1 MPSKDGVFYDMEH
14 SPYKTM
20 YGDYTFH
27 FSSRKHMSSFLDKM
41 PVRLDWLTDSLSK
54 RFHFYVDAGLIAMF
68 QLYFQVETRGCYVKL
83 ADGEVLRCKEN
94 LRLHGL
100 KASVRAST
108 PQSESTTTP
117 FDGLCGRI
125 PATPRSCPSR

>member
-125 PATPRSCPSR
+125 PTTPRSCPSR

>member
-1 MPSKDGVFYDMEH
+1 MPSKDGVFYDMER

-41 PVRLDWLTDSLSK
+41 PVRLDWLTDSFSK

-100 KASVRAST
+100 KASVPGST
-108 PQSESTTTP
+108 QPSESTTTP
-117 FDGLCGRI
+117 SGGLFGQI
-125 PATPRSCPSR
+125 QSTLNSCQTL

>member
-83 ADGEVLRCKEN
+83 ADGEVLRCREN
-94 LRLHGL
+94 LRLNGL

-125 PATPRSCPSR
+125 PPTPGSCPSR

>member
-27 FSSRKHMSSFLDKM
+27 FSSRKHMNSFLDKM

-83 ADGEVLRCKEN
+83 ADGEVLRCREN
-94 LRLHGL
+94 LRLNGL

-125 PATPRSCPSR
+125 PPTPSSCPSR

>member
-125 PATPRSCPSR
+125 PPTPSSCPSR

>member
-41 PVRLDWLTDSLSK
+41 PVRLDWLTDSVSK
-54 RFHFYVDAGLIAMF
+54 RFHFYVDADLIAMF

-125 PATPRSCPSR
+125 PPTPGSCPSR